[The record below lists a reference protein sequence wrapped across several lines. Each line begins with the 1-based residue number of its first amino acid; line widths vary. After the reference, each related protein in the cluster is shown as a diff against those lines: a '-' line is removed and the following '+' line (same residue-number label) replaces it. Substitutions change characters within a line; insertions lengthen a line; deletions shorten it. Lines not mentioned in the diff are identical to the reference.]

1 MYLIHEKFHPHHY
14 MLWKPALILEKIHH
28 MENYSIFIVEDD
40 PWYGELLDYHLSL
53 NPDYTVT
60 RFTNAKSFLDQLHLK
75 PDLVTIDYSLPG
87 TNGLELFTMIRSVY
101 PSMPVII
108 ISGQEDVNTAVEL
121 LKKGVND
128 YIVKDENTKDILWNS
143 ILRIRENQSLK
154 KEVET
159 LRKELHQKYE
169 FEKLIKGNSPAIK
182 RVFGLMEK
190 ATLANI
196 NVSITGETGTGK
208 ELVAKAIHYNSNR
221 KDKPFMAVN
230 MAAIPGE
237 LLESELF
244 GHEKNAFTGAT
255 GRKIGK
261 FEEANK
267 GTLFLDEIGELDL
280 NLQSKILRVLQEREL
295 VRVGGNEKIKL
306 DVRLIVATHRNL
318 AEEVRK
324 GSFREDLYYR
334 IIGLPIPLPPLRERE
349 NDILLLAKF
358 FLDEFCQENKM
369 ESQLLTASAREK
381 LLLYNYPGNIREL
394 KAMMDLAAIM
404 SNGKEVTAQEITI
417 NATRSDDLFIGEVK
431 TLKEYTAHII
441 GHYLKKYNNNVL
453 EVADKLDIG
462 KSTIYKMLQQKEIT
476 V

>member
-358 FLDEFCQENKM
+358 FLDEFCLENKM

>member
-1 MYLIHEKFHPHHY
+1 MYLIREKNQSRHY
-14 MLWKPALILEKIHH
+14 RLWKPALILEKIHH

-60 RFTNAKSFLDQLHLK
+60 RFTNAKSFLDQLHQK

-244 GHEKNAFTGAT
+244 GHEKSAFTGAT

-369 ESQLLTASAREK
+369 EPQLLTASAREK

-417 NATRSDDLFIGEVK
+417 NATRSDDLFMGEVK

>member
-1 MYLIHEKFHPHHY
+1 MYLIHEKSYPVLYIFRNPV
-14 MLWKPALILEKIHH
+14 LILEKIHL
-28 MENYSIFIVEDD
+28 MENYSIFIVDDD
-40 PWYGELLDYHLSL
+40 PWYGELLEYHLSL
-53 NPDYTVT
+53 NPDYSVT
-60 RFTNAKSFLDQLHLK
+60 RFTNAKSFLDQLQQK

-87 TNGLELFTMIRSVY
+87 TNGLELFSAVRSVY

-108 ISGQEDVNTAVEL
+108 ISGQEDVSTAVEL

-128 YIVKDENTKDILWNS
+128 YIVKDENTKDLLWNA

-159 LRKELHQKYE
+159 LRKELSQKYE

-182 RVFGLMEK
+182 QVFGLMEK

-244 GHEKNAFTGAT
+244 GHEKSAFTGANS
-255 GRKIGK
+255 RKIGK

-267 GTLFLDEIGELDL
+267 GTLFLDEIGELSL
-280 NLQSKILRVLQEREL
+280 NLQSKLLRVLQEREL
-295 VRVGGNEKIKL
+295 VRVGGNEKVKL

-324 GSFREDLYYR
+324 GAFREDLYYR
-334 IIGLPIPLPPLRERE
+334 IIGLPIPLPPLRERG

-358 FLDEFCQENKM
+358 FLDEFCRENKM
-369 ESQLLTASAREK
+369 EPQLLTSSARER
-381 LLLYNYPGNIREL
+381 LLLYDYPGNIREL

-404 SNGKEVTAQEITI
+404 SNGKEVTAQEITM
-417 NATRSDDLFIGEVK
+417 NATRSEDIFTGELK
-431 TLKEYTAHII
+431 TLKEYTSYII
-441 GHYLKKYNNNVL
+441 GHYLKKYNNNVV
-453 EVADKLDIG
+453 EVANKLDIG
-462 KSTIYKMLQQKEIT
+462 KSTIYKMLQQKEIPA
-476 V
+476 